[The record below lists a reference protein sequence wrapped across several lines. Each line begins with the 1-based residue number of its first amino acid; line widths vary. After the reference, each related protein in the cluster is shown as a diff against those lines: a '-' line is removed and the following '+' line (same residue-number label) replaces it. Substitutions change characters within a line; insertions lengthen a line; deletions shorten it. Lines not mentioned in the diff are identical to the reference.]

1 MDTTITINSKVFNK
15 TKSPSPTATEFTTR
29 SRGDTLPDVLT
40 VSHKETK
47 NDVEPGSIDT
57 RSLVRI
63 DRTYVNADGVSKK
76 ISWMLQSVI
85 PDDAD
90 ATNIASGLADIT
102 DFMASAI
109 TLRSANIAAITNH
122 EVA

>member
-1 MDTTITINSKVFNK
+1 MLTTYTINTKVFNK
-15 TKSPSPTATEFTTR
+15 TKSLGATGTVLTTR

-47 NDVEPGSIDT
+47 NPVEPGSIDT
-57 RSLVRI
+57 RSLVRL
-63 DRTYVNADGVSKK
+63 DRTYDSGSGVMKQ

-90 ATNIASGLADIT
+90 ATNIAAALDDLF
-102 DFMASAI
+102 DFLASAV
-109 TLRSANIAAITNH
+109 TKRTANIAVITNH